1 MGTLN
6 GKKGIFNSRLTRV
19 FGEEALFKKSN
30 SAYGPESRFTF
41 PAGI

>member
-1 MGTLN
+1 MEI
-6 GKKGIFNSRLTRV
+6 KGFLPVDLQMTRV
-19 FGEEALFKKSN
+19 FGAEALFKKSN